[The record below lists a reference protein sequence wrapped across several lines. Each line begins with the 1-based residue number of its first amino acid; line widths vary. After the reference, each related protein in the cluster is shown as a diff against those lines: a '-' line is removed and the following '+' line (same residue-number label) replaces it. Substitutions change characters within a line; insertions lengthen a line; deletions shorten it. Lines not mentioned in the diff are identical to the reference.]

1 MENNEDFG
9 LEEFRSVLFG
19 GDGYQTGSETD
30 DSEDTET
37 EDGQEDTADE
47 AAETAEAET
56 DKGHETTS
64 KEQESGA
71 EERAEPDSAEN
82 AAQTFTLKVNKEER
96 TVSLEE
102 MTAYA
107 QKGLDYDRVKGQN
120 EQLRQSNTDL
130 QTKLDGMTAQQGALD
145 VLGMI
150 AEKSST
156 TLDQLVESLYVNFR
170 KNSGASEDA
179 AREELKSARLEK
191 ELSGLKAKESRQQ
204 DEKTDAESR
213 FQRDVEEFNREY
225 PGVSLSE
232 ELVNKLVPDI
242 QNGMSLSAAYRK
254 LEKAQDAQKIAD
266 LERQLSAK
274 VQNEKNRKS
283 SPGSQKDSGGSG
295 KHSDIDVFRSVLF
308 G

>member
-19 GDGYQTGSETD
+19 GDGYQTDSETD
-30 DSEDTET
+30 DSEDVET
-37 EDGQEDTADE
+37 EEGQEDTADE
-47 AAETAEAET
+47 HAEDVEAES
-56 DKGHETTS
+56 GEG
-64 KEQESGA
+64 QESASEDNKSGA
-71 EERAEPDSAEN
+71 DGHVEPDGAEN
-82 AAQTFTLKVNKEER
+82 AAQAFTLKVNKEEK

-130 QTKLDGMTAQQGALD
+130 QAKLDGMASQQDALD
-145 VLGMI
+145 VLRMI
-150 AEKSST
+150 AEKSGT
-156 TLDQLVESLYVNFR
+156 TLDQLSESLYVNFR
-170 KNSGASEDA
+170 KNSGVSEDA

-191 ELSGLKAKESRQQ
+191 ELSGLKAKEARKQ

-213 FQRDVEEFNREY
+213 FQRDVEAFNREY
-225 PGVSLSE
+225 PGVSLTE

-254 LEKAQDAQKIAD
+254 LEKAQDAEKIAD

-274 VQNEKNRKS
+274 VQNEKNRKN

>member
-19 GDGYQTGSETD
+19 GDGYQTDSETD
-30 DSEDTET
+30 DSEDVET
-37 EDGQEDTADE
+37 EEDQEDTADE
-47 AAETAEAET
+47 AADTAEAET

-64 KEQESGA
+64 QEQESGA

-82 AAQTFTLKVNKEER
+82 AEQTFTLKVNKEER

-130 QTKLDGMTAQQGALD
+130 QAKLDGMASQQDALD
-145 VLGMI
+145 VLRMI
-150 AEKSST
+150 AEKSGT
-156 TLDQLVESLYVNFR
+156 TLDQLSESLYVNFR
-170 KNSGASEDA
+170 KNSGVSEDA

-191 ELSGLKAKESRQQ
+191 ELSGLKAKEARKQ

-213 FQRDVEEFNREY
+213 FQRDVEAFNREY
-225 PGVSLSE
+225 PGVSLTE
-232 ELVNKLVPDI
+232 ELVNKMVPDI

-254 LEKAQDAQKIAD
+254 LEKAQDAEKIAD

-274 VQNEKNRKS
+274 VQNEKNRKN

>member
-37 EDGQEDTADE
+37 EDGREDTADE
-47 AAETAEAET
+47 AADAAEAET
-56 DKGHETTS
+56 DEGHETTS
-64 KEQESGA
+64 QEQESDA
-71 EERAEPDSAEN
+71 DERAAPDRAESD
-82 AAQTFTLKVNKEER
+82 AQTFTLKVNKEER

-107 QKGLDYDRVKGQN
+107 QKGLDYDRVKSQN

-150 AEKSST
+150 AEKSNT

>member
-47 AAETAEAET
+47 AADTAEAET

-64 KEQESGA
+64 QEQESGA

-82 AAQTFTLKVNKEER
+82 AEQTFTLKVNKEER

-107 QKGLDYDRVKGQN
+107 QKGLDYDRVKSQN

-225 PGVSLSE
+225 PGVSLTE